1 MDRGSIYQLFKSFD
15 RYGKAIS
22 LTYNGKRTMSTFW
35 GGVAT
40 LLTIIVCVSWWISLG
55 VDSLKNPQRNFT
67 VTSQTY
73 LTTSTDAQPALYN
86 INTNQF

>member
-1 MDRGSIYQLFKSFD
+1 MAKRGGFYYYFKSID

-22 LTYNGKRTMSTFW
+22 LTYNGKKAFSTFW

-40 LLTIIVCVSWWISLG
+40 LLTVVICISWWISMA
-55 VDSLKNPQRNFT
+55 VDGLRNPERNFT

-73 LTTSTDAQPALYN
+73 LTSTPDAATPTYY
-86 INTNQF
+86 INTD